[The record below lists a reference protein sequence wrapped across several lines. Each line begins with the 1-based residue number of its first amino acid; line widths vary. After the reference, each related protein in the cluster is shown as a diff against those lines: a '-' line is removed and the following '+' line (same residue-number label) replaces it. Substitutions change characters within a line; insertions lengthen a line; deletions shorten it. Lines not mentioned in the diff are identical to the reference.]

1 MPLIKSHSNYV
12 LKKKHQLVTD
22 GTIYERDI
30 TTIGAVNQFAPGQ
43 IPIYRSGNFII
54 TVRDDRRGTNQ
65 YNTKKWEKGIDGET
79 WTLTTVENMTS
90 KDVLQDD
97 TKIII
102 TNITWKDAKKTET
115 VVFED
120 TYNSLLNA
128 VKAKNT
134 EISDLF
140 KKKNVELYGFS
151 KDRKNI
157 EFLVA

>member
-1 MPLIKSHSNYV
+1 MR
-12 LKKKHQLVTD
+12 
-22 GTIYERDI
+22 TI
-30 TTIGAVNQFAPGQ
+30 
-43 IPIYRSGNFII
+43 
-54 TVRDDRRGTNQ
+54 
-65 YNTKKWEKGIDGET
+65 KGIISDLGKT
-79 WTLTTVENMTS
+79 HV
-90 KDVLQDD
+90 QDD

-102 TNITWKDAKKTET
+102 TNITWEDAKKTET

-128 VKAKNT
+128 VKAENT